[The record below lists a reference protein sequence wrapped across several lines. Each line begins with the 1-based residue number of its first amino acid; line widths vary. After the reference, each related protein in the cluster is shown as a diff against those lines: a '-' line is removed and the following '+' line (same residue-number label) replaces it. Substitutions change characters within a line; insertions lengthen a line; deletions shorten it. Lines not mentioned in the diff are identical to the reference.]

1 MSGVD
6 AFDTLVSGLDYPMY
20 IVTAQAPDGERSG
33 CLVGFATQASI
44 VPPRLLVLLSKLN
57 HTWPVAER
65 SNALAVHFLHRDN
78 HDLADLFGEQTGD
91 DVDKFSRCAWHDGP
105 DGTTVLSGT
114 RGWVVGRVLA
124 RWDAGD
130 HVAHLIDVAHAT
142 VDHDGRQLDYQLV
155 RHMDPGHP
163 A

>member
-1 MSGVD
+1 VTSLE
-6 AFDTLVSGLDYPMY
+6 AFNTLVSGLDYPMY
-20 IVTAQAPDGERSG
+20 VVTAQTDGARSG

-44 VPPRLLVLLSKLN
+44 TPPRLLVLISKLN
-57 HTWPVAER
+57 HTLRVAER

-78 HDLADLFGEQTGD
+78 HDIAMLFGEETGD

-105 DGTTVLSGT
+105 DGTAVLAGT

-130 HVAHLIDVAHAT
+130 HVAHLIDVAHASL
-142 VDHDGRQLDYQLV
+142 DLRGGQLGYQLV
-155 RHMDPGHP
+155 GDVHPGHP

>member
-1 MSGVD
+1 MSGAD
-6 AFDTLVSGLDYPMY
+6 AFDALVSGLDYPMY
-20 IVTAQAPDGERSG
+20 IVTAQAPDGGRSG

-44 VPPRLLVLLSKLN
+44 VPPRLLVLISKLN

-105 DGTTVLSGT
+105 DGTIVLSGT

-130 HVAHLIDVAHAT
+130 HVAHLIDVAHAA
-142 VDHDGRQLDYQLV
+142 VDHDGSQLDYQLV
-155 RHMDPGHP
+155 RHLDPGHP